1 MANSLKNI
9 TIPLTGSLNMN
20 RNESLTDSSF
30 SIFNKQNSP
39 VFGGSISPL
48 HYKLNGTNK
57 AVYTYSGDKFHIV
70 NGILYKNDV
79 ALKDLSSEKAFEIT
93 NIEEDLDGLEVDR
106 RIGYK
111 IYTDSD
117 GLHLRLYQYK
127 PDWTLRET
135 HTYLVNSDAKK
146 SILLSSRIVQRFD
159 RDFVLMVYLF
169 DGRPVLTV
177 YLVTNSSDV
186 VKRISRGF
194 EFVKPIK
201 AGEFEEIF
209 FTSKS
214 IRPFITMTQQLS
226 KGLDDDP
233 SKCFGGSKTNV
244 SFGISVFQDRPSASN
259 TYADLAFANFEFS
272 FDQTSDSNL
281 FLNVC
286 ALKGAKGELN
296 YNYTL
301 DNLVKTSDRST
312 YMAFVDNS
320 TAAISVGS
328 PADANDWG
336 NFVAFTPNATPIYM
350 SSYPSLTEGN
360 TYYSMYAPKQL
371 IATIDSGSH
380 LNPSK
385 FQSSCL
391 TMNQDG
397 YARLVIA
404 GFGIDDKTPVCSEIF
419 DAITGKRIDGAGVTS
434 NADIPTN
441 SDGWGTWWGNR
452 KNTRDTCY
460 NKTGSRSVLSDS
472 GFCVLY
478 NGEEG
483 NITGI
488 SYAKDSSK
496 VGTLLTEWGSVLES
510 FGVSTGYNRV
520 AYKDANTG
528 KIKLIRTKSVE
539 TSDLSV
545 VRNKL
550 IVRCSADENIYDL
563 DTGKWGKFANDWNDR
578 CFTGISSTST
588 TSGEFFYSKAYE
600 RQASVSFYSTASF
613 STGFDSAFQKEKS
626 STPSRLF
633 AYNQYQGVFN
643 GDYISTGYVLTDING
658 LDIFISEG
666 LTAPYYK
673 TTKYEHRLQVSS
685 VLNGSVYPVTEE
697 GSTYFNIPV
706 IDFSLLDCYNG
717 RYALTV
723 DESAYSLVMSDRKTP
738 VLLYNALSGVQ
749 STDFF
754 IVQGQ
759 NYAVVQDYI
768 CMLTYNS
775 NGVIT
780 QVEQVVDVG
789 SMTFLGAFPSCA
801 LFYSPAAKTIFAF
814 NGDANLQIYVKTDR
828 ISEVYTTKYFPA
840 LEWICF
846 CCNDGTYI
854 LTEDNN
860 FRVEL
865 FGVEDFYN
873 TKDPWVTAV
882 LSNGKNI
889 RYSLV
894 KHDSTWTTIPVEVET
909 TFFCDGD
916 MKKSTITDWYIR
928 VFKGDE
934 DYNGKVVCS
943 AKTMND
949 IVSQTIKTFDGKV
962 DVKLTKDKFDEN
974 DNSMITLHTGCNALG
989 TSCKVVSDYPIS
1001 YFGFTIGGDGS
1012 TAKSKY
1018 NI

>member
-9 TIPLTGSLNMN
+9 TIPLTGALNMN

-48 HYKLNGTNK
+48 HYKLNGTDK
-57 AVYTYSGDKFHIV
+57 AVYTYNGDKFYIK
-70 NGILYKNDV
+70 NGSLYKNDV
-79 ALKDLSSEKAFEIT
+79 EFKDFNGSVAFNERVI
-93 NIEEDLDGLEVDR
+93 NYDLDGLDVVN
-106 RIGYK
+106 RIGYEVYSNSSG
-111 IYTDSD
+111 IYFR
-117 GLHLRLYQYK
+117 LRYFND
-127 PDWTLRET
+127 DWTL
-135 HTYLVNSDAKK
+135 KK
-146 SILLSSRIVQRFD
+146 TKNFLATGYTSKTLLSSRIVERNGD
-159 RDFVLMVYLF
+159 TFVIALF
-169 DGRPVLTV
+169 QDTEGNPSLEVN
-177 YLVTNSSDV
+177 LVTDCDSSPEQIWEDF
-186 VKRISRGF
+186 GF
-194 EFVKPIK
+194 IYAIDPVTTMKIESNGSSVPFASMSKK
-201 AGEFEEIF
+201 LLCTSEEN
-209 FTSKS
+209 
-214 IRPFITMTQQLS
+214 R
-226 KGLDDDP
+226 
-233 SKCFGGSKTNV
+233 FGGNRTDA
-244 SFGISVFQDRPSASN
+244 FGITVFLNRPSATS
-259 TYADLAFANFEFS
+259 TFANMPFCNFEFS
-272 FDQTSDSNL
+272 YNSATKDALRLKSCQVQGLDGTETIKYKVDSN
-281 FLNVC
+281 
-286 ALKGAKGELN
+286 
-296 YNYTL
+296 T
-301 DNLVKTSDRST
+301 KTTNRST
-312 YMAFVDNS
+312 FMAFVDNTCS
-320 TAAISVGS
+320 MVSIGS
-328 PADANDWG
+328 SPVDSEWG
-336 NFVAFTPNATPIYM
+336 NFTAYVKTALMSYISAFNGSEFVNLYKCSADQVATLRGG
-350 SSYPSLTEGN
+350 SYVMP
-360 TYYSMYAPKQL
+360 A
-371 IATIDSGSH
+371 
-380 LNPSK
+380 K

-391 TMNQDG
+391 TMNQNG
-397 YARLVIA
+397 YARLVLA
-404 GFGIDDKTPVCSEIF
+404 GFGAERSPVISEIF
-419 DAITGKRIDGAGVTS
+419 DSGLGCRIDSAGVTS

-441 SDGWGTWWGNR
+441 SDGWDTWWSNR
-452 KNTRDTCY
+452 HNTRDTCY
-460 NKTGSRSVLSDS
+460 NKTGTRIENVTANNAC
-472 GFCVLY
+472 FCTLF

-488 SYAKDSSK
+488 SYAKNTNH

-510 FGVSTGYNRV
+510 FGVSMSDNEV

-528 KIKLIRTKSVE
+528 KIKLICTKSVE

-578 CFTGISSTST
+578 CFVGVGSFS
-588 TSGEFFYSKAYE
+588 E
-600 RQASVSFYSTASF
+600 RDEQLNTYWCYRDVRIAFNGASQYYLTASF

-633 AYNQYQGVFN
+633 TYNQYLNVF
-643 GDYISTGYVLTDING
+643 DYDYYPTGHVLTDTNG

-673 TTKYEHRLQVSS
+673 TTKYEHRLQASS
-685 VLNGSVYPVTEE
+685 ALNGSVYPVTEE

-723 DESAYSLVMSDRKTP
+723 NESAYSLVMSDRKTP

-759 NYAVVQDYI
+759 NYAVVQGYI

-775 NGVIT
+775 SGVIT

-865 FGVEDFYN
+865 SNVEDFYN
-873 TKDPWVTAV
+873 TENPWITAV
-882 LSNGKNI
+882 LSNGTNI

-894 KHDSTWTTIPVEVET
+894 KHDETWTTIPVEVET
-909 TFFCDGD
+909 AFFCDGD

-934 DYNGKVVCS
+934 DYNGKVTCS

-989 TSCKVVSDYPIS
+989 TSCRVVSDYPIS

>member
-9 TIPLTGSLNMN
+9 TVPLTGNLNMN

-48 HYKLNGTNK
+48 HYKLNGTDK
-57 AVYTYSGDKFHIV
+57 AVYTYNGDKFYIK
-70 NGILYKNDV
+70 NGSLYKNDV
-79 ALKDLSSEKAFEIT
+79 ALKDLSNEKAFKIT
-93 NIEEDLDGLEVDR
+93 NIEEDLDGLEVDQ

-111 IYTDSD
+111 MYTDSE
-117 GLHLRLYQYK
+117 GLHLRLYSYK
-127 PDWTLRET
+127 NDWTLRDT
-135 HTYLVNSDAKK
+135 HSYLVRSDTKTV
-146 SILLSSRIVQRFD
+146 LLSSRIVQRFG

-169 DGRPVLTV
+169 DGTPVLSV
-177 YLVTNSSDV
+177 WLVSGSSGV
-186 VKRISRGF
+186 RKVSKGF
-194 EFVKPIK
+194 EFVKPIE
-201 AGEFEEIF
+201 AGVFEEIL
-209 FTSKS
+209 SPIEGIK
-214 IRPFITMTQQLS
+214 PFITMTKELS

-233 SKCFGGSKTNV
+233 SKCFGGSRTNV
-244 SFGISVFQDRPSASN
+244 SFGLSVFQDRPSASN

-272 FDQTSDSNL
+272 FNQASDDNL

-286 ALKGAKGELN
+286 ALKGAKGGLN
-296 YNYTL
+296 YSYVL

-312 YMAFVDNS
+312 YMAFVDNT

-328 PADANDWG
+328 PADVSNWG
-336 NFVAFTPNATPIYM
+336 NFIAFIPNVAPTYLD
-350 SSYPSLTEGN
+350 SYPSLTEGN
-360 TYYSMYAPKQL
+360 TYFNNSYAPKQL

-391 TMNQDG
+391 SMNQEG

-434 NADIPTN
+434 SADIPTN
-441 SDGWGTWWGNR
+441 SAGWDTWWSNR

-460 NKTGSRSVLSDS
+460 NKTGSRSVLDDS

-483 NITGI
+483 NIVGI
-488 SYAKDSSK
+488 SYTKDASK

-510 FGVSTGYNRV
+510 FGVTVGYNRA

-528 KIKLIRTKSVE
+528 KVKLIRTKSVE

-588 TSGEFFYSKAYE
+588 QAGEFFYSKTFE
-600 RQASVSFYSTASF
+600 KQASVSFYSTASF

-643 GDYISTGYVLTDING
+643 GNYISTGYILTDTNG

-666 LTAPYYK
+666 LSAPYYK
-673 TTKYEHRLQVSS
+673 TTKYEHRLQASS
-685 VLNGSVYPVTEE
+685 ALNGSVYPVTEE

-723 DESAYSLVMSDRKTP
+723 NESAYSLVMSDRKTP

-759 NYAVVQDYI
+759 NYAVVQGYI

-775 NGVIT
+775 SGVIT

-865 FGVEDFYN
+865 FDVEDFYN
-873 TKDPWVTAV
+873 TKDPWITAV

-909 TFFCDGD
+909 AFFCDGD

-934 DYNGKVVCS
+934 DYNGKVICS

-989 TSCKVVSDYPIS
+989 TSCKVISDYPIS

-1012 TAKSKY
+1012 TAKSRY

>member
-1 MANSLKNI
+1 
-9 TIPLTGSLNMN
+9 MN

-48 HYKLNGTNK
+48 HYKLNGTDK
-57 AVYTYSGDKFHIV
+57 AVYTYNGDKFYIK
-70 NGILYKNDV
+70 NGSLYKNDV
-79 ALKDLSSEKAFEIT
+79 ALKDLSNEKAFKIT
-93 NIEEDLDGLEVDR
+93 NIKEDLDGLEADH

-111 IYTDSD
+111 IYTDSK
-117 GLHLRLYQYK
+117 GLHLRLYYYNVN
-127 PDWTLRET
+127 WTLIET
-135 HTYLVNSDAKK
+135 KSYLVNPGVKK
-146 SILLSSRIVQRFD
+146 ALLSSRIVQRFG
-159 RDFVLMVYLF
+159 RDFVLMVYLAS
-169 DGRPVLTV
+169 GIPVLHV
-177 YLVTNSSDV
+177 WLVTGSSG
-186 VKRISRGF
+186 VKSVIKGF
-194 EFVKPIK
+194 NFVKPTE
-201 AGEFEEIF
+201 AGVFEEIF
-209 FTSKS
+209 NTNESS
-214 IRPFITMTQQLS
+214 RPFITMTQQLPS
-226 KGLDDDP
+226 IRNEDP
-233 SKCFGGSKTNV
+233 DKTFGRGNV
-244 SFGISVFQDRPSASN
+244 AFGISVFQDRPSASN

-272 FDQTSDSNL
+272 FDSSTDSNL

-286 ALKGAKGELN
+286 ALKGAKGGLN

-336 NFVAFTPNATPIYM
+336 NFIAFIPNFYPSYLD
-350 SSYPSLTEGN
+350 SYPSLTEGN
-360 TYYSMYAPKQL
+360 TYFNNSYAPKQL

-391 TMNQDG
+391 TMNQEG

-404 GFGIDDKTPVCSEIF
+404 GFGIDDKAPVCSEIF

-441 SDGWGTWWGNR
+441 SDGWNTWWGNR

-460 NKTGSRSVLSDS
+460 NKTGSRSVLDDS

-488 SYAKDSSK
+488 SYAKDASK

-510 FGVSTGYNRV
+510 FGVSMSGSEV

-528 KIKLIRTKSVE
+528 KVKVIYTKSVE

-588 TSGEFFYSKAYE
+588 QSGEFFYSKAYE
-600 RQASVSFYSTASF
+600 RQVSISFYSTASF

-626 STPSRLF
+626 SVPSRLF

-643 GDYISTGYVLTDING
+643 GGYTPTGYILTDTNG

-666 LTAPYYK
+666 LSAPYYK
-673 TTKYEHRLQVSS
+673 TTKYEYRLQADSA
-685 VLNGSVYPVTEE
+685 LNGSVYPVTEE

-723 DESAYSLVMSDRKTP
+723 NDSAYSLVMSDRKTP

-865 FGVEDFYN
+865 SNVEEFYN
-873 TKDPWVTAV
+873 TKDPWITAV
-882 LSNGKNI
+882 LSDGTNI

-909 TFFCDGD
+909 AFFCDGD

-989 TSCKVVSDYPIS
+989 TSCRVVSDYPIS

>member
-1 MANSLKNI
+1 
-9 TIPLTGSLNMN
+9 MN

-48 HYKLNGTNK
+48 HYNLNGTEK
-57 AVYTYSGDKFHIV
+57 AVYTYSGDKFHIK
-70 NGILYKNDV
+70 NGSLYKND
-79 ALKDLSSEKAFEIT
+79 AELKDLSNEKAFKIT
-93 NIEEDLDGLEVDR
+93 NIEEDLDGLEVDQ

-111 IYTDSD
+111 MYTDSN
-117 GLHLRLYQYK
+117 GLHLKTFYYR
-127 PDWTLRET
+127 PNWTLRET
-135 HTYLVNSDAKK
+135 QSYSVGSSTKIV
-146 SILLSSRIVQRFD
+146 LLSSRIVQRFG
-159 RDFVLMVYLF
+159 RVFVLMVYLL
-169 DGRPVLTV
+169 DDIPVLSV
-177 YLVTNSSDV
+177 WLVSGSNGVRRAS
-186 VKRISRGF
+186 KGF
-194 EFVKPIK
+194 HFVKPFESE
-201 AGEFEEIF
+201 EFEEIF
-209 FTSKS
+209 SPIEGIK
-214 IRPFITMTQQLS
+214 PFITMTKDLS
-226 KGLDDDP
+226 KVLDDDP
-233 SKCFGGSKTNV
+233 SKTFGRGTNV

-259 TYADLAFANFEFS
+259 TFADLAFANFEFS
-272 FDQTSDSNL
+272 FNQASDDNL

-286 ALKGAKGELN
+286 ALKGSKGGSD
-296 YNYTL
+296 YNYVL

-328 PADANDWG
+328 PANVNDWG
-336 NFVAFTPNATPIYM
+336 NFIAFTPKVTPAYLD
-350 SSYPSLTEGN
+350 SYHGLIEGN
-360 TYYSMYAPKQL
+360 MYYSTYDPGQL
-371 IATIDSGSH
+371 IATIDSDSH

-397 YARLVIA
+397 YARLVLA

-441 SDGWGTWWGNR
+441 SDGWSTWWSNR

-460 NKTGSRSVLSDS
+460 NKTGSRSVLGDS

-483 NITGI
+483 DIVGI
-488 SYAKDSSK
+488 SYAKDTAH

-528 KIKLIRTKSVE
+528 KIKVISTKPLE

-588 TSGEFFYSKAYE
+588 RSRVFFYSKSFE
-600 RQASVSFYSTASF
+600 KQASISFYSTASF

-643 GDYISTGYVLTDING
+643 GDYISTGYVLTDTNG

-666 LTAPYYK
+666 LTTPYYK
-673 TTKYEHRLQVSS
+673 TTKYEHRLQASS
-685 VLNGSVYPVTEE
+685 ALSGSVYPVTEE

-723 DESAYSLVMSDRKTP
+723 NESAYNLVMSDRKTP

-759 NYAVVQDYI
+759 NYAIVQGYI

-775 NGVIT
+775 RGVIT

-828 ISEVYTTKYFPA
+828 ISKVYTTKYFPA

-865 FGVEDFYN
+865 SNVQEFYN
-873 TKDPWVTAV
+873 TKDPWITAV
-882 LSNGKNI
+882 LSDGTNI

-894 KHDSTWTTIPVEVET
+894 KHNDTWTTIPVEVET
-909 TFFCDGD
+909 AFFCDGD

-934 DYNGKVVCS
+934 DYNGKVTCS

-989 TSCKVVSDYPIS
+989 TSCRVVSDYPIS

>member
-1 MANSLKNI
+1 
-9 TIPLTGSLNMN
+9 MN

-48 HYKLNGTNK
+48 HYKLNGTDK
-57 AVYTYSGDKFHIV
+57 AVYTYNGDKFYIK
-70 NGILYKNDV
+70 NGSLYKNDV
-79 ALKDLSSEKAFEIT
+79 ALKDLSSEKAFKIK
-93 NIEEDLDGLEVDR
+93 NIKEDLDGLEVDHQ
-106 RIGYK
+106 IGYK
-111 IYTDSD
+111 MYTDSN
-117 GLHLRLYQYK
+117 GLHLKLYYYK
-127 PDWTLRET
+127 NDWTLRET
-135 HTYLVNSDAKK
+135 HTYSVRSDTKTV
-146 SILLSSRIVQRFD
+146 LLSSRIVQRFG
-159 RDFVLMVYLF
+159 RDFVLMIYQLS
-169 DGRPVLTV
+169 GTPVLSV
-177 YLVTNSSDV
+177 WLVTSPSNVRHVS
-186 VKRISRGF
+186 KGF
-194 EFVKPIK
+194 EFVKPIE
-201 AGEFEEIF
+201 AGVFEEIF
-209 FTSKS
+209 SPIEGIK
-214 IRPFITMTQQLS
+214 PFITMTQQLT

-233 SKCFGGSKTNV
+233 SKCFGGSRTNV

-272 FDQTSDSNL
+272 FNQASNDNL

-286 ALKGAKGELN
+286 ALKGAKGGLN
-296 YNYTL
+296 YNYVL

-336 NFVAFTPNATPIYM
+336 NFIAFIPNVAPTYLD
-350 SSYPSLTEGN
+350 SYPSLTEGN
-360 TYYSMYAPKQL
+360 TYFSNSYAPKQL

-441 SDGWGTWWGNR
+441 SDGWNTWWGNR

-460 NKTGSRSVLSDS
+460 NKTGSRSVLDDS

-483 NITGI
+483 NIVGI
-488 SYAKDSSK
+488 SYAKDAAH

-510 FGVSTGYNRV
+510 FGVTVGYNSV

-528 KIKLIRTKSVE
+528 KIKVIYTKSVE

-578 CFTGISSTST
+578 CFTGIPSTST
-588 TSGEFFYSKAYE
+588 MSGEFFYSKTYE
-600 RQASVSFYSTASF
+600 KQASISFYSTASF

-643 GDYISTGYVLTDING
+643 GDYISTGYVLTDTNG

-673 TTKYEHRLQVSS
+673 TTKYEHRLQASS
-685 VLNGSVYPVTEE
+685 ALNGSVYPVTEE

-723 DESAYSLVMSDRKTP
+723 NESAYSLVMSDRKTP

-759 NYAVVQDYI
+759 NYAVVQGYI

-789 SMTFLGAFPSCA
+789 SMTFLGAFPSWA

-865 FGVEDFYN
+865 SNVEDFYN
-873 TKDPWVTAV
+873 TEDPWITAV
-882 LSNGKNI
+882 LSDGTNI

-894 KHDSTWTTIPVEVET
+894 KHDETWTTIPVEVET
-909 TFFCDGD
+909 AFFCDGD

-989 TSCKVVSDYPIS
+989 TSCRIVSDYPIS